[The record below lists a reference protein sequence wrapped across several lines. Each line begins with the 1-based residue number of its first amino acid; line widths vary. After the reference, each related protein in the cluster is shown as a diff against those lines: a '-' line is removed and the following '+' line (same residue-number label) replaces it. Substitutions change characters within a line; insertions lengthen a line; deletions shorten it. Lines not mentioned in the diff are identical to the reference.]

1 MVPITETTRRIEIGI
16 SWRAIFLGLFVGL
29 ASQILLS
36 LLGIAIGLTAIDL
49 TGQGQ
54 QGQGLGIGAG
64 IWAALVPILSWFFAA
79 YVAAYASGA
88 LHRASGVLHGLAVWA
103 VGLIFS
109 LWLLG
114 MGLGG
119 VLSGA
124 VGLVGQGTQAAAES
138 GLVQRGEIEQGQQQL
153 QQRVGQLGT
162 QDAQQAADVAAGG
175 AWGLFGAA
183 FLSLLASLLG
193 GALGTRTLENRVVR
207 KEEHRR
213 VPPTTP
219 PLTPRTNP

>member
-1 MVPITETTRRIEIGI
+1 MVPITETTRRLEIGI

-29 ASQILLS
+29 ATQILLS
-36 LLGIAIGLTAIDL
+36 LLGIAIGLTALDV
-49 TGQGQ
+49 TGQGNA
-54 QGQGLGIGAG
+54 GGVGIGAG
-64 IWAALVPILSWFFAA
+64 IWAALVPIISWFFAA
-79 YVAAYASGA
+79 YVAAYSSGA

-103 VGLIFS
+103 VGLIFTV
-109 LWLLG
+109 WLFG

-124 VGLVGQGTQAAAES
+124 AGLVGQGSQAAAQS
-138 GLVQRGEIEQGQQQL
+138 GLVQRGEVQQQQQQL
-153 QQRVGQLGT
+153 QQQVGQLGA
-162 QDAQQAADVAAGG
+162 QDAQQAADAAAGG

-183 FLSLLASLLG
+183 FLSLLASLIG
-193 GALGTRTLENRVVR
+193 GAMGTRSLENRVVR